1 MNILFLNGSPRKN
14 GYTVQIM
21 KCIEKG
27 IDPKHTIK
35 WINVYDLKVSPCLS
49 CFKCRPNNECVLPED
64 DGHGVSK
71 LIRSSDALIIGS
83 PTYFGNISG
92 SLKVLIDRCVTGFEE
107 IAASGLKMPIPL
119 HKGKK
124 AAMVTACNSPAP
136 ISKLLNQS
144 KGTLLAIETI
154 LKAGGYDIAGSI
166 VLDGAASK
174 LQIPIEIQEE
184 ARKLGTKFY

>member
-1 MNILFLNGSPRKN
+1 
-14 GYTVQIM
+14 M

-35 WINVYDLKVSPCLS
+35 WINVYDLNVSPCLS

-64 DGHGVSK
+64 DGHRVSK

-92 SLKVLIDRCVTGFEE
+92 SLKALIDRCVTGFEE
-107 IAASGLKMPIPL
+107 IAASGLEMPIPL

-136 ISKLLNQS
+136 ISNLLNQS
-144 KGTLLAIETI
+144 KGTLRAIETI
-154 LKAGGYDIAGSI
+154 LKAGAYDIAGSI

-174 LQIPIEIQEE
+174 LEIPIEIQEK
-184 ARKLGTKFY
+184 ARKLGSKFY